1 MDGFSP
7 LTLKVTDE
15 QNRELLLHTLPRE
28 KGKLSF
34 TTLDQGVVRV
44 CVNAAP
50 GDWQRERKKIRYS
63 VRLYIGEGMRNY
75 EELANKE
82 HLSNLQVMIMRF
94 YDRTL
99 DFIKMQDMN
108 REQEALQ
115 VEVKT
120 FLKMINN

>member
-15 QNRELLLHTLPRE
+15 KHRVLISQTLPVG

-34 TTLDQGVVRV
+34 TTLEQGGVRV
-44 CVNAAP
+44 CMSAAP

-82 HLSNLQVMIMRF
+82 NLSNLQIMIMRF

-99 DFIKMQDMN
+99 DFIRMQDMN
-108 REQEALQ
+108 REQEAIQ
-115 VEVKT
+115 VEVKKK
-120 FLKMINN
+120 FVND